1 MATEPNDSLL
11 TLNALVDGEL
21 PPAARAAA
29 AARLASD
36 PGFAHAHAVLAR
48 LKANVADT
56 DGEVPDVV
64 LPRARRSIW
73 RPAAL
78 IGLAGLAALGVGWA
92 SWPEPE
98 GVSSEPLRVA
108 ATSVGF
114 PVRPAIPD
122 LEGAG
127 LKLVD
132 VAFDPAS
139 GAPAVTATYRGPRGC
154 RLELV
159 ARPASAAAMA
169 QRGPDR
175 YGWRVGDIAYQ
186 LAAFGMPE
194 ARFAIIASAA
204 ERATR
209 GGLPPGPGD
218 RPLREARVASAP
230 CTG

>member
-11 TLNALVDGEL
+11 TLTALVDGEL
-21 PPAARAAA
+21 PPSARAAA

-36 PGFAHAHAVLAR
+36 PDFAHAHAVLAR
-48 LKANVADT
+48 LKAQVADT
-56 DGEVPDVV
+56 GGETTDLV
-64 LPRARRSIW
+64 LPRARGSVW

-78 IGLAGLAALGVGWA
+78 IGLAGLAALAVGWA
-92 SWPEPE
+92 SWPTPE
-98 GVSSEPLRVA
+98 GATSEPLRIA

-114 PVRPAIPD
+114 PVRPVMPA

-132 VAFDPAS
+132 VAFDPAPN
-139 GAPAVTATYRGPRGC
+139 APAVTATYRGPRGC

-159 ARPASAAAMA
+159 ARPASAAAIV
-169 QRGPDR
+169 QRGPGR
-175 YGWRVGDIAYQ
+175 YGWLVGDIAYQ
-186 LAAFGMPE
+186 LVAFGMPE